1 MQPGYAPPAPGS
13 NPACEVLDR
22 LRASLDEKTYAHWID
37 GKVALTVLDDELT
50 VGVGSPFLLAWMQR
64 QFGAAFRSA
73 AKDVLGPAARLR
85 YAVDA
90 LLGLPAA
97 RPANGRIAAPAQ
109 PTIDAKE
116 SSTALIPAN
125 VAVADELSQSRP
137 RPAVAERRRF
147 ADLADFVPGPNSE
160 FAFTAAHRFCECP
173 TAAPSP
179 LYLFGGVGLG
189 KTHLL
194 EGIVKRLRESAGA
207 GQVAYFTAE
216 SFANYFTEALRSRTL
231 AAFRNRFRSVSILVV
246 DDVDFFDGKKGLQE
260 EFLHTLQHLESRG
273 RSIVVAADRHPK
285 LLTRTSDELVTR
297 FLSGTVC
304 RLESPGYETRL
315 RILEQKAGRLPEKP
329 SAAVLEYIASKFR
342 GGVRELEGALNCLE
356 VFRTL
361 SSRPVGVTAARQVLG
376 DLERDCLRAVRL
388 PDIERAVC
396 EFFGVEP
403 AALRSAKRSRSVS
416 QPRMLAMYL
425 ARKHTQAAY
434 GEIGA
439 HFGGRNHSTVIAA
452 DRKMRQLLEKSPSW
466 HVASESMRLQDVVQ
480 SIESCLRAS

>member
-22 LRASLDEKTYAHWID
+22 LRAALDEKTYGHWID
-37 GKVALTVLDDELT
+37 GKVVLTTLDDELT

-64 QFGAAFRSA
+64 QFGAVFRSA
-73 AKDVLGPAARLR
+73 AKDVLGPSTRLR
-85 YAVDA
+85 YVVDGR
-90 LLGLPAA
+90 LGLPAA
-97 RPANGRIAAPAQ
+97 RATNGRTSAPTQPDAETRDDSSSPSAASLPARTQ
-109 PTIDAKE
+109 RTE
-116 SSTALIPAN
+116 SRSTS
-125 VAVADELSQSRP
+125 AVS
-137 RPAVAERRRF
+137 ERRRF
-147 ADLADFVPGPNSE
+147 ADLGEFVVGPNSE
-160 FAFTAAHRFCECP
+160 LAFAAAQRFCVCP

-194 EGIVKRLRESAGA
+194 EGIVKSLRQSAGA

-231 AAFRNRFRSVSILVV
+231 AAFRNRFRGVNVLVV
-246 DDVDFFDGKKGLQE
+246 DDIDFFDGKKGLQE
-260 EFLHTLQHLESRG
+260 EFLHTIQHLESRG

-315 RILEQKAGRLPEKP
+315 RILEQKSSRLSEKP
-329 SAAVLEYIASKFR
+329 SAAVFEYIASKFR
-342 GGVRELEGALNCLE
+342 GGVRELEGALNCLD
-356 VFRTL
+356 VFRSL
-361 SSRPVGVTAARQVLG
+361 SGRPVGVTAARQVLG
-376 DLERDCLRAVRL
+376 DLERDCLRAIRL

-452 DRKMRQLLEKSPSW
+452 DRKMRQLLEQSPSW

>member
-1 MQPGYAPPAPGS
+1 
-13 NPACEVLDR
+13 
-22 LRASLDEKTYAHWID
+22 
-37 GKVALTVLDDELT
+37 
-50 VGVGSPFLLAWMQR
+50 
-64 QFGAAFRSA
+64 
-73 AKDVLGPAARLR
+73 VLGSSARLR
-85 YAVDA
+85 YVVDA
-90 LLGLPAA
+90 RLGLPATRAVHA
-97 RPANGRIAAPAQ
+97 R
-109 PTIDAKE
+109 
-116 SSTALIPAN
+116 STAAAQAPTEVNAP
-125 VAVADELSQSRP
+125 SQHETPTSPSSNRIESRSQAA
-137 RPAVAERRRF
+137 RTERRRY
-147 ADLADFVPGPNSE
+147 ADLSDFVVGPNSE
-160 FAFTAAHRFCECP
+160 FAFTAAQRFCECP
-173 TAAPSP
+173 AAAASP
-179 LYLFGGVGLG
+179 LYFFGGVGLG

-194 EGIVKRLRESAGA
+194 EGVVKSLRESAGS
-207 GQVAYFTAE
+207 GQIAYFTAE

-231 AAFRNRFRSVSILVV
+231 AAFRNRFRSVSVLVV
-246 DDVDFFDGKKGLQE
+246 DDLDFFDGKKGLQE

-304 RLESPGYETRL
+304 RLELPAYETRL
-315 RILEQKAGRLPEKP
+315 RILESKASRLPEKP
-329 SAAVLEYIASKFR
+329 TAAVLEYIANKFR
-342 GGVRELEGALNCLE
+342 GGVRELEGALNCLD
-356 VFRTL
+356 VFR
-361 SSRPVGVTAARQVLG
+361 SVAGRSVGVTAARQVLG

-403 AALRSAKRSRSVS
+403 SVLRSAKRARSVS

-452 DRKMRQLLEKSPSW
+452 DRKMRQLLERPSSW
-466 HVASESMRLQDVVQ
+466 NVASESMPLHDVVQ